1 MRVFNLSMTDRQMD
15 GQSLLYSTHF
25 RNKKFKKKNELNIA
39 LLYLKKKNKQNK
51 LDEEACWKAW
61 AFVSFFCSQ

>member
-25 RNKKFKKKNELNIA
+25 RNKKILKNELNIA
-39 LLYLKKKNKQNK
+39 LLYLKKKTNKT
-51 LDEEACWKAW
+51 
-61 AFVSFFCSQ
+61 S